1 MSALKHFV
9 FPDHAPNSGT
19 VKAKCKYCPTYIS
32 GNAKT
37 TSNFVTHLKRKHRDI
52 FIQSK
57 SEDGTQ
63 ISQTNIS
70 NFTKST
76 SVSKYSANDASQ
88 MQITDALVSF
98 VAGNLTP
105 LSVVESPEFKTF
117 VESLNPKYQLPSR
130 KHLST
135 KLLHQKASNIQSNIK
150 EKLRSAESVCLT
162 IDLWSNRQMKGFLGI
177 TGHFILDWC
186 MKSIMVS
193 CKRFKGKHCA
203 ENIRQEYEEAVACY
217 NIADKITN
225 IITDNASNM
234 TKAFDFSLP
243 GYTCNNEEKNSKSDS
258 EDENDESELEPIN
271 IDFPEDDLPKHGRCY
286 AHTLQLVVRDGLK
299 DASPHLK
306 TVISKAS
313 NIVRYV
319 RKSINASDILEGEKR
334 LQAENATRW
343 NSQITMIRSV
353 LEVSEEKLNKLDTI
367 KLTGY
372 ERKLLQELCLVL
384 KPFEDATIMV
394 QKEINV
400 SGSLAVPVTLGL
412 EHKLAELST
421 TYNNKMVST
430 LMSSMTKRLLC
441 FKSEDVYLISAI
453 LDPRFK
459 LRWSKDPV
467 AMEEKLLTYARKQ
480 KVDCENY
487 SDESSPPRKMSKSDD
502 TGLFSFMTPTKGRK
516 KHISGDIVKMEISQ
530 YLLEPCDDACDP
542 LKYWNDHTE
551 IYPILTKLAK
561 TYLTIPATSAPVE
574 RLFSVAGKFFRPDRC
589 RLSDSTFQMLMMI
602 KCNEKFAIA

>member
-150 EKLRSAESVCLT
+150 EKLLSAESVCLT

-234 TKAFDFSLP
+234 TK
-243 GYTCNNEEKNSKSDS
+243 
-258 EDENDESELEPIN
+258 
-271 IDFPEDDLPKHGRCY
+271 
-286 AHTLQLVVRDGLK
+286 
-299 DASPHLK
+299 
-306 TVISKAS
+306 
-313 NIVRYV
+313 
-319 RKSINASDILEGEKR
+319 
-334 LQAENATRW
+334 
-343 NSQITMIRSV
+343 
-353 LEVSEEKLNKLDTI
+353 
-367 KLTGY
+367 Y

-421 TYNNKMVST
+421 TYNNKMVLT
-430 LMSSMTKRLLC
+430 LMSSMTKRLSC

-602 KCNEKFAIA
+602 KYNEKFAIA